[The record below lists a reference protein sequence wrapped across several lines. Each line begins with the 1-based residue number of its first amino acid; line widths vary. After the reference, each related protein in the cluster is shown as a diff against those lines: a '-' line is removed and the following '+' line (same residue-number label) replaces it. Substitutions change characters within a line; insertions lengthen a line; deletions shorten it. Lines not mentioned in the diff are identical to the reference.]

1 MQHLIHR
8 MPRHVLIALVLAFT
22 ITGCGKKGPLKPPEG
37 EEVTY
42 PRTYPTR

>member
-1 MQHLIHR
+1 MT
-8 MPRHVLIALVLAFT
+8 RHVLIALALAFALT
-22 ITGCGKKGPLKPPEG
+22 ACGKKGSPKPPEG